1 MVLNVF
7 IFDLAGIYLLKVNN
21 RNNRT
26 KCEICSK
33 LTIKIPERPHWHR
46 SGIFIVNFEHSLHLV
61 LVFLLLTLNMLLPAG
76 EGSHEECDVS
86 HFNQL
91 NLDGSFSIWLRI
103 N

>member
-1 MVLNVF
+1 
-7 IFDLAGIYLLKVNN
+7 
-21 RNNRT
+21 
-26 KCEICSK
+26 
-33 LTIKIPERPHWHR
+33 
-46 SGIFIVNFEHSLHLV
+46 
-61 LVFLLLTLNMLLPAG
+61 MLLPAG